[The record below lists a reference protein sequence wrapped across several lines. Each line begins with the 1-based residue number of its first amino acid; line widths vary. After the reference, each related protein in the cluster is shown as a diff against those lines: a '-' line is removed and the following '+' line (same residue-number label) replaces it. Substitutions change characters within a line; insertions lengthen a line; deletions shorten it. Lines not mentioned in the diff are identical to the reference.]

1 MLTLSWS
8 YNLHNYMNIY
18 VYIKTTEKLNSI
30 QITLVEKYDY
40 IKLVEGQVTKEIG
53 FGTIQ

>member
-1 MLTLSWS
+1 
-8 YNLHNYMNIY
+8 MNIY
-18 VYIKTTEKLNSI
+18 VYIKTTEKLNFI